1 MHSFKS
7 LKKPSLSKEVERQLR
22 NSIIDGI
29 FNPGE
34 KLPSERELVEQFQVS
49 RVTIREAL
57 KNLKYSGL
65 VKIKRGRN
73 AGAYVCMLNSDA
85 ITDNFLN
92 LVRLGQV
99 TFYDLIEA
107 RIFIEP
113 NTTRSVAM
121 SRTEEDI
128 SKLKG
133 LLDTAFELS
142 ETSCHKAR
150 LLNVSFHCEISK
162 ISKNPIISFI
172 TESITQAYSEI
183 IIEKTSKTLNREN
196 IIELIRQHREILK
209 AIIDRDEDEAYE
221 KTKLHLENTRLMYEK
236 ITK

>member
-7 LKKPSLSKEVERQLR
+7 LKKPPLSKEVELQLR
-22 NSIIDGI
+22 DSIIDGV

-65 VKIKRGRN
+65 IEIKRGRN
-73 AGAYVCMLNSDA
+73 AGAYVCMLNSNA

-121 SRTEEDI
+121 NRSDEDI
-128 SKLKG
+128 AKLQE
-133 LLDTAFELS
+133 LLDKAFELS
-142 ETSCHKAR
+142 ATSCHKAR

-172 TESITQAYSEI
+172 TESITHAYSEI
-183 IIEKTSKTLNREN
+183 IIEKTSETLKREH

-209 AIIDRDEDEAYE
+209 AIIDRDGDKAYDM
-221 KTKLHLENTRLMYEK
+221 TKLHLENTRLMYEQIAK
-236 ITK
+236 